1 MPESETTKSIKDRSR
16 RRNKQINGEI
26 EFFKERIIVLDNE
39 KVPLDSAIKSV
50 DKVVFNDIE
59 DVNDTLYDVKEAYS
73 DRITAG
79 CRSNLFWRLVGIT
92 TTSDGFGGYYN
103 TNEYK
108 CTKTS
113 PNGYEPVGVST
124 EYITYIS
131 DTSGGITTTTSLN
144 SLIAIQDKNLYG
156 IKYYD
161 EPYTEDVLDSFVT
174 GFIGTVGTASTVVT
188 ALVSADS
195 KSMRNV
201 KVGQLL
207 ICTKSGVFVSSS
219 NEIVGIGTTI
229 ADLSVIGAGL
239 TTQASVYTF
248 SVESAA
254 SLSVKAPE
262 PDGSFTEFQ
271 ILKSAD
277 EVGNLEIDFG
287 SNPYSPQTIGIM
299 KSSQFGKGVKVEFT
313 NEGYPTGPVPWTP
326 ELKGIDL
333 GDGKI
338 EKPDVSAGKIYYDV
352 GFTVKP
358 QKYTG
363 GNWVDASEGDTGYT
377 YDGPGIFI
385 YTNTV
390 RVANCGSCSSEET
403 ALTNT
408 ISIANAAESKI
419 SSETSKINDRLR
431 IATNLREDRN
441 DINIQIWGSRQIL
454 GKLGKEK
461 TKNTNLIN
469 VLDESSI
476 IGIIT

>member
-1 MPESETTKSIKDRSR
+1 MPESETIKSIKDRSR
-16 RRNKQINGEI
+16 RRNRKINEEV

-39 KVPLDSAIKSV
+39 KVPLDFAIKSI
-50 DKVVFNDIE
+50 DEVVFSDIK
-59 DVNDTLYDVKEAYS
+59 DVNDTLYDVKEAYD

-79 CRSNLFWRLVGIT
+79 CRSNLFWRLVGIST
-92 TTSDGFGGYYN
+92 VDDGIGGFYTVN
-103 TNEYK
+103 DYK

-113 PNGYEPVGVST
+113 PNGYKPVGVST
-124 EYITYIS
+124 ENITYIS
-131 DTSGGITTTTSLN
+131 NTSGGTTTTASLN
-144 SLIAIQDKNLYG
+144 SLIALQDKNLYG
-156 IKYYD
+156 IRYYD

-188 ALVSADS
+188 ALVPANS

-207 ICTKSGVFVSSS
+207 ICTKDGVFVSSA

-248 SVESAA
+248 SVEIAA
-254 SLSVKAPE
+254 SLTVEAPE
-262 PDGSFTEFQ
+262 PNGSFTEFQ

-277 EVGNLEIDFG
+277 EVGNLEVDFG

-299 KSSQFGKGVKVEFT
+299 KSTQFGKGVKVEFT
-313 NEGYPTGPVPWTP
+313 NEGYPPGPVPWTP

-338 EKPDVSAGKIYYDV
+338 TKPDVSAGKIYYDV

-358 QKYTG
+358 QKYNG
-363 GNWVDASEGDTGYT
+363 SNWVDASEGDTGSTYT
-377 YDGPGIFI
+377 GTFLFTD
-385 YTNTV
+385 TV
-390 RVANCGSCSSEET
+390 KVVNCGSCASEET
-403 ALTNT
+403 ALTNA

-419 SSETSKINDRLR
+419 SSGTSIINDRLS

-441 DINIQIWGSRQIL
+441 EINIQIWGSRQIL
-454 GKLGKEK
+454 DKLGKEK
-461 TKNTNLIN
+461 NKNNNLIN
-469 VLDESSI
+469 ILNDNSI
-476 IGIIT
+476 VGVIT